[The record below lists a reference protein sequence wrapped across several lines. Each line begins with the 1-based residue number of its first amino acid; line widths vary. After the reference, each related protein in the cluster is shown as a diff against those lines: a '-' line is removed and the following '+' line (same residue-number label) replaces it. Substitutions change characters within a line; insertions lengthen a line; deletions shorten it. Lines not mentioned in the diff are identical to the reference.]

1 MRIAQPANNTHGIT
15 HPQNAHKI
23 TLVSCAI
30 FLLIFRWRSC
40 VYSRVKPDGKDVLVD
55 VEVEVL
61 LYFPVEALPA
71 GL

>member
-1 MRIAQPANNTHGIT
+1 M
-15 HPQNAHKI
+15 
-23 TLVSCAI
+23 
-30 FLLIFRWRSC
+30 
-40 VYSRVKPDGKDVLVD
+40 YSRVKPDGKDVLVD